1 MFWKIFTFLVHVSL
15 SVAQNYA
22 GNTAMSLSDIVD
34 MSTFKQVSQST
45 EAIFHEGPVFVET
58 TNELYFSSNRFTDS
72 SGGQNIRISKLN
84 VTTPNA
90 TPVTVTTNPPILMA
104 NGGARINLKEIVY
117 CSQGYNSTP
126 GSLMR
131 LNIETL
137 VATKIPLQIVRPF
150 GTADPNPDFSS
161 PNDVVLSDQYDGY
174 FFTDPPYG
182 YYQNFRPENTMPP
195 AVYFADR
202 RSLNVTRIWFFPSN
216 YRPNG
221 LSPSADGSRLYVAN
235 SGFQIGNGSTD
246 PTVPIVMH
254 VFAMSKG
261 SKGVPVLTEMD
272 PISTGTGVGVPDTV
286 KVDEKGNIYVTVSN
300 GVRVYTPGGVYIDTI
315 VIPSAGPVANIAWAG
330 KTLYILAETFLYS
343 VQAKNG
349 AAPLHDINNTNW

>member
-1 MFWKIFTFLVHVSL
+1 
-15 SVAQNYA
+15 
-22 GNTAMSLSDIVD
+22 
-34 MSTFKQVSQST
+34 
-45 EAIFHEGPVFVET
+45 
-58 TNELYFSSNRFTDS
+58 
-72 SGGQNIRISKLN
+72 
-84 VTTPNA
+84 
-90 TPVTVTTNPPILMA
+90 MA

-246 PTVPIVMH
+246 PSVPIVMH

-272 PISTGTGVGVPDTV
+272 PISTAPASVCRIRQVSQSNDAIFHEGPVFVETTNELYFSSNRFINSNGEEHIRISKLNVATP
-286 KVDEKGNIYVTVSN
+286 NAMPVTVITNPPILMAN
-300 GVRVYTPGGVYIDTI
+300 GGARINRNEIVYCSQGYNAT
-315 VIPSAGPVANIAWAG
+315 SA
-330 KTLYILAETFLYS
+330 TT
-343 VQAKNG
+343 AKSG
-349 AAPLHDINNTNW
+349 F